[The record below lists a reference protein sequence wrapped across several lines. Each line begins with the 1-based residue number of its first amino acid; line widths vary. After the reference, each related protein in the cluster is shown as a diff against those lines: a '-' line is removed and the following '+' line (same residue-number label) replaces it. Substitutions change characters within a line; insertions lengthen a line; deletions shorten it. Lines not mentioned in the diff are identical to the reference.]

1 MINFEDVTKESVKQH
16 KQNWS
21 QIIGA
26 SGSEENEFI
35 I

>member
-16 KQNWS
+16 KRNWS
-21 QIIGA
+21 QIIGTSR
-26 SGSEENEFI
+26 SGENEFI

>member
-16 KQNWS
+16 KRNWS

-26 SGSEENEFI
+26 SRSGENEFI

>member
-16 KQNWS
+16 KRNWP

-26 SGSEENEFI
+26 SGSGEHEFI